1 MSETHRSDDGPTGQ
15 PSRQL
20 EPRSAADGVRD
31 DQAKPAGSAA
41 PPDPPD
47 PLGAAVVGGG
57 GDTTL
62 CTGPTGASAVRVSA
76 TTGAFVPVPDPVGAA
91 VSSAASGS
99 SALQATR
106 TTAHATAV
114 TAAATRR
121 TGVMR

>member
-1 MSETHRSDDGPTGQ
+1 M
-15 PSRQL
+15 
-20 EPRSAADGVRD
+20 
-31 DQAKPAGSAA
+31 
-41 PPDPPD
+41 
-47 PLGAAVVGGG
+47 VGGG
-57 GDTTL
+57 GDTML

-99 SALQATR
+99 SALQAASTA
-106 TTAHATAV
+106 AHATAV